1 MNKCRCCSKI
11 LTREL
16 FSANLLKKNVKYFSC
31 NNCGYVQ
38 TEEPSWLEEAYASA
52 INKSDTGIMSRNLS
66 NISLVLATLILTK
79 NRNSIVVDCAGGH
92 GFLVRLLRDIGV
104 NAFWSDPYC
113 QNLVAKGFEYVNTNH
128 LNTKKVNLITAFESF
143 EHFVRPYDEMIKL
156 LDVAP
161 NILLT
166 TNIIP
171 DPAPLPS
178 NWWYYGLEHG
188 QHIGFYRLRTLQYLA
203 DKFGLYL
210 ISDGAS
216 RHFFSKQKYSY
227 HTWRILIYITNKFP
241 NLLQMGMQSKIWED
255 HLLNSSNKNNF
266 T

>member
-1 MNKCRCCSKI
+1 MNKCRCCSEI

-16 FSANLLKKNVKYFSC
+16 FSAKLLKKNVKYFSC
-31 NNCGYVQ
+31 SNCGYVQ
-38 TEEPSWLEEAYASA
+38 TEEPSWLEEAYAST
-52 INKSDTGIMSRNLS
+52 INKSDTGIMSRNLT
-66 NISLVLATLILTK
+66 NITLVLATLILTK
-79 NRNSIVVDCAGGH
+79 NRNSLVVDYAGGH

-104 NAFWSDPYC
+104 NALWSDPYC
-113 QNLVAKGFEYVNTNH
+113 ENLVAKGFEYINTRE
-128 LNTKKVNLITAFESF
+128 VNLITAFESF
-143 EHFVRPYDEMIKL
+143 EHFVRPYDEMVKL
-156 LDVAP
+156 LDIAP

-171 DPAPLPS
+171 NPAPQPS

-188 QHIGFYRLRTLQYLA
+188 QHIGFYRLQTLQYLA

-210 ISDGAS
+210 ISDGVS

-227 HTWRILIYITNKFP
+227 YTWRILIYIASKFP
-241 NLLQMGMQSKIWED
+241 NLLSIGLQSKTWED